1 MSDYYEILG
10 VPSTAQAADI
20 RRAYA
25 RLARDRHPDRYTDP
39 VEKEKAQNFFK
50 DLTTAFNT
58 LVNQGSRQEYDA
70 SRARPKPH
78 TPEEIARDAYQS
90 AAQALEAGQYQ
101 DRITFLLTAV
111 HHAPAV
117 AEYHAALGRALG
129 RNPQTQR
136 EAIQCLEKASQ
147 LEPSNGGHFADLGLL
162 FNSQGL
168 RLRAQKALETAQR
181 LAPRDPRVAK
191 LIAELGGSRP

>member
-1 MSDYYEILG
+1 MSDYYELLG
-10 VPSTAQAADI
+10 VPPTAAAAEI

-25 RLARDRHPDRYTDP
+25 RLAKERHPDRYTDP
-39 VEKEKAQNFFK
+39 VEKERAQSFFK

-58 LVNQGSRQEYDA
+58 LVNDARRQEYDQG
-70 SRARPKPH
+70 RARPRP
-78 TPEEIARDAYQS
+78 
-90 AAQALEAGQYQ
+90 
-101 DRITFLLTAV
+101 
-111 HHAPAV
+111 HAPEV

-136 EAIQCLEKASQ
+136 EAIQCLEKASH
-147 LEPSNGGHFADLGLL
+147 LEPSNGGHFADLALL
-162 FNSQGL
+162 FHSQGL

-191 LIAELGGSRP
+191 LLAELGGSRS

>member
-1 MSDYYEILG
+1 MSDYYELLG
-10 VPSTAQAADI
+10 VPPTAAAADI

-25 RLARDRHPDRYTDP
+25 RLAKDRHPDRYTDP
-39 VEKEKAQNFFK
+39 VEKEKAQAFFK

-70 SRARPKPH
+70 GRARPKPH
-78 TPEEIARDAYQS
+78 TPEEIARDAYAR

-101 DRITFLLTAV
+101 DRVTFLRTAV
-111 HHAPAV
+111 HHAPGV

-129 RNPQTQR
+129 RHPQTQR

-162 FNSQGL
+162 FHSQGL

-191 LIAELGGSRP
+191 LLAELGGSRA

>member
-1 MSDYYEILG
+1 MSDYYELLG
-10 VPSTAQAADI
+10 VPPTAAAADI

-25 RLARDRHPDRYTDP
+25 RLARERHPDRYTDP
-39 VEKEKAQNFFK
+39 VEKERAHSFFK

-58 LVNQGSRQEYDA
+58 LVNQASRQEYDA
-70 SRARPKPH
+70 GRARPKPH
-78 TPEEIARDAYQS
+78 TPEEIARDAYQR
-90 AAQALEAGQYQ
+90 AAQALEAGEYQ
-101 DRITFLLTAV
+101 DRVTFLRTAV
-111 HHAPAV
+111 HHAPGV

-162 FNSQGL
+162 FHSQGL

-191 LIAELGGSRP
+191 LIAELGGSGS